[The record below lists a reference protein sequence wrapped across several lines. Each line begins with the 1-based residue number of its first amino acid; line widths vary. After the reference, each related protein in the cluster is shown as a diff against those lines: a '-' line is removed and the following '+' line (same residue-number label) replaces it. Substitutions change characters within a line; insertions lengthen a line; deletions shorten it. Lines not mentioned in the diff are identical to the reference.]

1 VTRLDT
7 ALRRGE
13 NASKLMRSEV
23 VVYTRDVVGRRM
35 AGPGIRAFHLA
46 DEIGRHARVAL
57 VAELIEFE
65 PSSRFRALQRGTS
78 EASEALRAARVVYGQ
93 PTKELLRLTKR
104 PARIIFDL
112 FDPVVLE
119 LPDIYAGRGGLRGR
133 AHQWIEWQRLQA
145 AMKQGDLLVCA
156 TPQQFSFYAGVHLS
170 SGGDIEGWR
179 EKWLTVPFGIE
190 ERDPSDDG
198 PAQLLG
204 DEPIVVWGGGS
215 WPWLDPE
222 TALAA
227 VETLR
232 AAGTPVKLLML
243 GGRRPNE
250 GVAEAATSDWVRRVG
265 PNDWGAVLRNREWIP
280 YRERARWFR
289 AGSVA
294 IMLHRES
301 LEAEFAIRTRL
312 FDAIWCSVPVVVTR
326 GGFAAELVEREGLGV
341 VVAPGDAG
349 EVAAAIARIVRD
361 DAFRSACVENLGRMR
376 GRFSWSRVAAPLVER
391 ILPWL

>member
-1 VTRLDT
+1 M
-7 ALRRGE
+7 
-13 NASKLMRSEV
+13 MRSEV

-46 DEIGRHARVAL
+46 DEISRHAPVVL
-57 VAELIEFE
+57 VAELIDFE
-65 PSSRFRALQRGTS
+65 DVGRFRALQRGTP
-78 EASEALRAARVVYGQ
+78 EATDALRTARVVYGQ
-93 PTKELLRLTKR
+93 PTKELLRLTRR
-104 PARIIFDL
+104 PARIVFDL

-119 LPDIYAGRGGLRGR
+119 LPDVYAGRGGLRGR
-133 AHQWIEWQRLQA
+133 AHQWIEWQRLQT

-170 SGGDIEGWR
+170 SGGESDGWR
-179 EKWLTVPFGIE
+179 EKWLTIPFGIE
-190 ERDPSDDG
+190 ARDPSEDG
-198 PAQLLG
+198 PAEMLG

-222 TALAA
+222 TALTA
-227 VETLR
+227 VEQLR
-232 AAGTPVKLLML
+232 ASGTPVKFLLL
-243 GGRRPNE
+243 GGRRPNDA
-250 GVAEAATSDWVRRVG
+250 VAEAATSDWARRVET
-265 PNDWGAVLRNREWIP
+265 NESGAVLRNHEWIP
-280 YRERARWFR
+280 YRERARWLR
-289 AGSVA
+289 ASSVA

-312 FDAIWCSVPVVVTR
+312 FDAIWCSVPVVATR

-349 EVAAAIARIVRD
+349 EVAAAIGRILRD

-376 GRFSWSRVAAPLVER
+376 SRFSWSRVAAPLVER

>member
-1 VTRLDT
+1 
-7 ALRRGE
+7 
-13 NASKLMRSEV
+13 MRSEI

-46 DEIGRHARVAL
+46 DELSRHAPVAL
-57 VAELIEFE
+57 VAELTDFDGEG
-65 PSSRFRALQRGTS
+65 RFRALRRGS
-78 EASEALRAARVVYGQ
+78 PEATEAIRAARVVIGQ
-93 PTKELLRLTKR
+93 PTRELLRLTRR
-104 PARIIFDL
+104 PAKIVFDL

-119 LPDIYAGRGGLRGR
+119 LPAVYAERAGLRGR
-133 AHQWIEWQRLQA
+133 AHQWIEWQRLQT

-170 SGGDIEGWR
+170 GGGETGGWLER
-179 EKWLTVPFGIE
+179 WLTIPFGIE
-190 ERDPSDDG
+190 EREPEDDG
-198 PAQLLG
+198 PIEQLG
-204 DEPIVVWGGGS
+204 DEPVVVWGGGS

-227 VETLR
+227 VEQLR
-232 AAGTPVKLLML
+232 TEGTKAKFLVL

-250 GVAEAATSDWVRRVG
+250 SVAAAATSVWASRVEATG
-265 PNDWGAVLRNREWIP
+265 SGAVLWNREWIP
-280 YRERARWFR
+280 YRERARWLR
-289 AGSVA
+289 ASSVA
-294 IMLHRES
+294 IMLHRAS

-312 FDAIWCSVPVVVTR
+312 FDAIWCAVPVVATR

-341 VVAPGDAG
+341 VVAPGDTRD
-349 EVAAAIARIVRD
+349 VASAIARILGD
-361 DAFRSACVENLGRMR
+361 DAFRAACVENLRRVR